1 MQEDITHREIY
12 ERLLKVETEINHI
25 REDTKDLV
33 SAFNA
38 ASGAFTALEWLAKVA
53 KPVIYIVTL
62 IAAVSLWFKGVN
74 IK

>member
-25 REDTKDLV
+25 RGDTQNMLA
-33 SAFNA
+33 AFNA
-38 ASGAFTALEWLAKVA
+38 ASGAFTALEWIAKIA
-53 KPVIYIVTL
+53 KPVIYLVTL
-62 IAAVSLWFKGVN
+62 IAAATMYFKGMS

>member
-38 ASGAFTALEWLAKVA
+38 ASGAFTALEWIAKVA